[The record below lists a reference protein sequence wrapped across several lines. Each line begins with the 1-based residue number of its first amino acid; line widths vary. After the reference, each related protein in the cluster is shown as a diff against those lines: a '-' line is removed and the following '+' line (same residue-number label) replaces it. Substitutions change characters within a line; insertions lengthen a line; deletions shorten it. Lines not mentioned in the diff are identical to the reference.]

1 MNEAWN
7 DEPDG
12 GGRGRRHRRPGG
24 GLLDGGTSEGRGG
37 ARRSR
42 QLEPGDLRLL
52 ILDALAAQPSHG
64 YELIKAV
71 GEWVGGDYSPS
82 PGTVYPT
89 LALLEDLGLARSEAS
104 DGGRK
109 RFHLTPQ
116 GQAEREAQA
125 PAIAAV
131 RERLANARA
140 RAHARRLP
148 EIRRA
153 MENLKMALRL
163 RLEGEAEATELVRRL
178 AEIIDRAAVEV
189 ERASTAPE
197 QKERP

>member
-1 MNEAWN
+1 MTEEWMH
-7 DEPDG
+7 PGRG
-12 GGRGRRHRRPGG
+12 GGRGHGHRRSGADTLAEG
-24 GLLDGGTSEGRGG
+24 AMEGRGG
-37 ARRSR
+37 GRRPR

-52 ILDALAAQPSHG
+52 MLHALAAQPSHG
-64 YELIKAV
+64 YELIKAI
-71 GEWVGGDYSPS
+71 GECVGGDYTPS

-116 GQAEREAQA
+116 GEAERAAQA
-125 PAIAAV
+125 SAIEAV
-131 RERLANARA
+131 LERLAQARA

-163 RLEGEAEATELVRRL
+163 RLEGEMESTELVRRL

-189 ERASTAPE
+189 ERA
-197 QKERP
+197 

>member
-1 MNEAWN
+1 MLGEGAT
-7 DEPDG
+7 EG
-12 GGRGRRHRRPGG
+12 RSGGRRP
-24 GLLDGGTSEGRGG
+24 
-37 ARRSR
+37 R
-42 QLEPGDLRLL
+42 QFEPGDLRLL
-52 ILDALAAQPSHG
+52 MLHALAARPSHG
-64 YELIKAV
+64 YELIKAI
-71 GEWVGGDYSPS
+71 GEWVGGDYAPS

-116 GQAEREAQA
+116 GEAERDSQA
-125 PAIAAV
+125 SAITAV
-131 RERLANARA
+131 LERLEHARA

-163 RLEGEAEATELVRRL
+163 RLEHEVESTELVRRL

-189 ERASTAPE
+189 ERA
-197 QKERP
+197 